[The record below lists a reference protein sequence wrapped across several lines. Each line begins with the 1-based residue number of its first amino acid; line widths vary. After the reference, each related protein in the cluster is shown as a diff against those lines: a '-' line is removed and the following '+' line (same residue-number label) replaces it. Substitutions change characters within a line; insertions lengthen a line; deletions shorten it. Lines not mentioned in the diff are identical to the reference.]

1 MPVEMT
7 ENSTIETY
15 NIESKYELPEI
26 YEPPTEVT
34 EQYLTS
40 LDKENRKAFRK
51 EIYDMSDRDINF
63 DLYENLKRYKIFELD
78 LELNQNDG
86 HHTKLYEG
94 AIQYNPE
101 GLKRLKLGK
110 EDMEKLKKILD
121 PKEKIDYIEAE
132 ALFNGNPTLLLA
144 SMTILANE
152 YNRVVYETDSLH
164 TKDLDGTEVHRYK
177 PRFLFTQ
184 AEETIFLTGRTLLQS
199 LNKQIQEKGDGE
211 YIDRLISDIDA
222 IIMRFNEGLIGKFV
236 SDYAFLADTDDLFQQ
251 GNIGIIKALGKF
263 DIDKGHRFSTYAG
276 WWIRREVQKYTRE
289 KARLIKLPAHTE
301 RAVIKYEEVEKELET
316 INGEPPTF
324 DEVVEECK
332 KKDINLHRLDYLK
345 KALLVRKLQSLDE
358 ETDDSDD
365 DTTLYRYVSENK
377 SDIKDEKD
385 KIANEEHLRDLI
397 DLAGLTPREIRIL
410 KLRYELTPHE
420 ETVSRQHYY
429 YEIANKFGL
438 TKERIRQI
446 QNSALRKLRKAQKV
460 ISGSI

>member
-199 LNKQIQEKGDGE
+199 LNKQI
-211 YIDRLISDIDA
+211 
-222 IIMRFNEGLIGKFV
+222 
-236 SDYAFLADTDDLFQQ
+236 
-251 GNIGIIKALGKF
+251 
-263 DIDKGHRFSTYAG
+263 
-276 WWIRREVQKYTRE
+276 
-289 KARLIKLPAHTE
+289 
-301 RAVIKYEEVEKELET
+301 
-316 INGEPPTF
+316 
-324 DEVVEECK
+324 
-332 KKDINLHRLDYLK
+332 
-345 KALLVRKLQSLDE
+345 
-358 ETDDSDD
+358 
-365 DTTLYRYVSENK
+365 
-377 SDIKDEKD
+377 
-385 KIANEEHLRDLI
+385 
-397 DLAGLTPREIRIL
+397 
-410 KLRYELTPHE
+410 
-420 ETVSRQHYY
+420 
-429 YEIANKFGL
+429 
-438 TKERIRQI
+438 
-446 QNSALRKLRKAQKV
+446 
-460 ISGSI
+460 